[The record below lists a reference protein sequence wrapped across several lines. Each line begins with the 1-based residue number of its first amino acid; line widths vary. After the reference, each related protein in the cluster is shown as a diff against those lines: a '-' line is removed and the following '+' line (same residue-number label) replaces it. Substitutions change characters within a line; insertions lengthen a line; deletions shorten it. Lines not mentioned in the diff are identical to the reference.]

1 MSRAPATRAPWW
13 SAPRTWIGIGLA
25 VRLVHVLGLGD
36 RTFFGD
42 TPEYEQLALRILHG
56 VSAGEASPRAPAYPL
71 WLALSYAIGGEEN
84 HRVARLLQL
93 GLSALQMWLAVGL
106 ATRVGNRAAGA
117 LTAILMALA
126 PTLVFVTGLLY
137 PTLLYSTLLLAILVV
152 AWDLATRPGVVRA
165 ALLGVL
171 VVAGW
176 LTDMVIVAPL
186 AAVGAWLLAR
196 VRHAGAALVRALAVS
211 AATVALLAL
220 PTLGMLR
227 SQGGDRVFMGK
238 AQAVL
243 HFARTDPEISR
254 PRWIRIPPG
263 TAFEALSPRAL
274 VAREWRLLRERP
286 VAYLLDYALEFLH
299 FFQPLPD
306 RVTSQNRF
314 NRLPVLLAGAVWFA
328 IVLVLAIAGLAR
340 GVGPRHGR
348 ALVAGVVL
356 ATAAFYAFFF
366 TQTRYRIPVNPQIVV
381 LASLAVVRAFPRFSA
396 LLAPGPEP
404 RPRRSG
410 E

>member
-1 MSRAPATRAPWW
+1 M
-13 SAPRTWIGIGLA
+13 
-25 VRLVHVLGLGD
+25 
-36 RTFFGD
+36 
-42 TPEYEQLALRILHG
+42 
-56 VSAGEASPRAPAYPL
+56 
-71 WLALSYAIGGEEN
+71 
-84 HRVARLLQL
+84 
-93 GLSALQMWLAVGL
+93 
-106 ATRVGNRAAGA
+106 
-117 LTAILMALA
+117 LMALA

-196 VRHAGAALVRALAVS
+196 VRHAGVALVRALAVS